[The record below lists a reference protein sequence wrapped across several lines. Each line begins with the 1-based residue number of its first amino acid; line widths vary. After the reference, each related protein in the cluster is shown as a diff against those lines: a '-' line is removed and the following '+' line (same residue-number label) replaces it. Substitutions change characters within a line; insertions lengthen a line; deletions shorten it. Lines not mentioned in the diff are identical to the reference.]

1 MKISRYHEHSDAH
14 TTMVFFP
21 VALTAFALTAAPPTS
36 EFSPGAATLRPLAR
50 LHRLYSSTVAAPSS
64 SSSSTG
70 SLEGW
75 GLTNLQL
82 SEFPDARMVL
92 RDPQPPMVAIPN
104 FLSPSECDEIIEL
117 AKEQQR
123 QGREATDYLNYRVNK
138 EVSEEGV
145 SSEAAN
151 LLVAEDIDAK
161 VKDGSAGGDSDSSS
175 SNKGLE
181 ATDTGGFRVRLVER
195 DVERLLGERLLR
207 VMGLPER
214 RLRFEDQIFHKADP
228 RNVMVR
234 DQTVVHYLP
243 GDGVPP
249 HVDGKDATLL
259 VYLSDPPTGGGGRT
273 VFPDHPAEALQ
284 EALPDWPKGMD
295 PLDGADDTGGNG
307 GAGAAF
313 KCLAVPPQRG
323 SALLYWSDNELL
335 HYSER
340 VGAAPGGAGTRSEK
354 YIMQLLLDFNYY
366 NANGERNTGGTFV
379 DWETGQMYNHA
390 G

>member
-1 MKISRYHEHSDAH
+1 
-14 TTMVFFP
+14 
-21 VALTAFALTAAPPTS
+21 
-36 EFSPGAATLRPLAR
+36 
-50 LHRLYSSTVAAPSS
+50 
-64 SSSSTG
+64 
-70 SLEGW
+70 
-75 GLTNLQL
+75 
-82 SEFPDARMVL
+82 MVL

-161 VKDGSAGGDSDSSS
+161 VKDGSAGRQRLIEQQQ
-175 SNKGLE
+175 GLE
-181 ATDTGGFRVRLVER
+181 ATDTGGFRGGWWRGR
-195 DVERLLGERLLR
+195 GATAGWQLLR

-228 RNVMVR
+228 
-234 DQTVVHYLP
+234 QCHGAHQPVHYLP
-243 GDGVPP
+243 GDGAPTTERR
-249 HVDGKDATLL
+249 HL
-259 VYLSDPPTGGGGRT
+259 VYLSDPPTGGGGDVSPT
-273 VFPDHPAEALQ
+273 TAEALQ